1 MRPSLLLAHVLFAQ
15 GATEAALDVVTPV
28 LEACRR
34 AHTAGLIV
42 QEGTAVIPVLRLA
55 AQQGRGG
62 PMAAH
67 VLSLLGVSNVARR
80 LLLPETG
87 LVLSPR
93 EVDVL
98 EMLAA
103 NATNRA
109 IAERLD
115 VDMTT
120 VKSHVTRVLAK
131 LGVRTRYEAAER
143 ARELGLGN
151 GW

>member
-1 MRPSLLLAHVLFAQ
+1 
-15 GATEAALDVVTPV
+15 
-28 LEACRR
+28 
-34 AHTAGLIV
+34 
-42 QEGTAVIPVLRLA
+42 
-55 AQQGRGG
+55 
-62 PMAAH
+62 MAAH

-87 LVLSPR
+87 IVLSPR

-98 EMLAA
+98 ELLAA
-103 NATNRA
+103 NATNRV

-143 ARELGLGN
+143 ARDLGLGN